1 MKQIF
6 FFCTSLLLTMFC
18 VAADVEGIDEKLQQF
33 DKAQG
38 GAAVNIANQLMRQ
51 FSKNELTEQ
60 LIQFASPAPLDSLRQ
75 QVWYWAGEHYYA
87 LAKYPQAITYAQ
99 KALPL
104 FAQGTQADCLNL
116 LALSCFRMSD
126 YENAAKYAKEC
137 YRLDELTGDPDIMS
151 SSLNTLAGIY
161 IGANQPKEAEKYILK
176 ALELAK
182 QANNPA
188 RQAVLHGMA
197 SEVYHAQG
205 KDDKA
210 LEQIDIACDL
220 EKSMGRNDKLNV
232 RLTQKASVLLGL
244 HRWKEA
250 EQILAGVI
258 PALQKLGDKHSLGI
272 ACNKMG
278 MALLSQ
284 DRDREAVTYYRQAAA
299 IFSEMGDLG
308 NELHSHRGLYEA
320 LWTINPDSAKIE
332 LDRFDLL
339 KDSLYSVATAE
350 SLAKFNAEFDNEWLQ
365 HENESLSGANRR
377 NIIIGLSLMVLLLLA
392 AWALISRLR
401 RRHQQQMQALI
412 REIDLLR
419 EVNQPVQT
427 QVTMDEYQPVEPSE
441 ETDTPS
447 DEDRSFLMQVIEAVY
462 DGMPK
467 GEFSVDTIA
476 SKVNMSV
483 STLRR
488 RLLSAA
494 GKSPKAYIQA
504 IQMERAIQLLDE
516 QDLTVAQIA
525 NLCGFSETSNF
536 SHTFKRVYGCT
547 PSQYRNK

>member
-1 MKQIF
+1 M
-6 FFCTSLLLTMFC
+6 
-18 VAADVEGIDEKLQQF
+18 
-33 DKAQG
+33 
-38 GAAVNIANQLMRQ
+38 
-51 FSKNELTEQ
+51 
-60 LIQFASPAPLDSLRQ
+60 
-75 QVWYWAGEHYYA
+75 
-87 LAKYPQAITYAQ
+87 
-99 KALPL
+99 L
-104 FAQGTQADCLNL
+104 FR
-116 LALSCFRMSD
+116 S
-126 YENAAKYAKEC
+126 
-137 YRLDELTGDPDIMS
+137 
-151 SSLNTLAGIY
+151 
-161 IGANQPKEAEKYILK
+161 
-176 ALELAK
+176 
-182 QANNPA
+182 
-188 RQAVLHGMA
+188 
-197 SEVYHAQG
+197 
-205 KDDKA
+205 
-210 LEQIDIACDL
+210 
-220 EKSMGRNDKLNV
+220 
-232 RLTQKASVLLGL
+232 
-244 HRWKEA
+244 
-250 EQILAGVI
+250 
-258 PALQKLGDKHSLGI
+258 
-272 ACNKMG
+272 
-278 MALLSQ
+278 
-284 DRDREAVTYYRQAAA
+284 
-299 IFSEMGDLG
+299 
-308 NELHSHRGLYEA
+308 
-320 LWTINPDSAKIE
+320 
-332 LDRFDLL
+332 
-339 KDSLYSVATAE
+339 
-350 SLAKFNAEFDNEWLQ
+350 LQ